1 MSESKD
7 SLEML
12 MKAISF
18 TKYGSPDFLE
28 LKEIETPTPNDD
40 EVLVKIHAASIN
52 SWDYDLLL
60 GKPFANRAM
69 FGLFK
74 PKIKTLGADI
84 SGQIVAIGKNIKRFS
99 PGDEVLGDLS
109 GNGWGGF
116 AEYVCVAENVLVLKS
131 ARMTFEEAAT
141 LPQAGSLA
149 LHGLRDKG
157 QVKSGQKVLING
169 AGGGVGTFAIQ
180 MAKSS
185 GAIVTGV
192 DSTEKLATM
201 TSCGADQVIDYTK
214 EDFTKNGQQ
223 YDLIIDN
230 VASRSIF
237 DIKPALSSNG
247 RYVIIGGTT
256 IMQFVILGP
265 LIAMI
270 GKKMGLLIHNT
281 KLEDIKIMNELLET
295 GKVAPV
301 IDRVYPLNQVPDALR
316 YFGEGHAKG
325 KVVITI
331 EQ

>member
-1 MSESKD
+1 
-7 SLEML
+7 
-12 MKAISF
+12 MKTIAF
-18 TKYGSPDFLE
+18 TKYGSTDFLE

-40 EVLVKIHAASIN
+40 EVLIKVHAASIN
-52 SWDYDLLL
+52 SWDYELLM

-84 SGQIVAIGKNIKRFS
+84 AGRVVATGKNVRQFS
-99 PGDEVLGDLS
+99 AGDEVLGDLS
-109 GNGWGGF
+109 GDGWGGF
-116 AEYVCVAENVLVLKS
+116 AEYVCVKENILELKS
-131 ARMTFEEAAT
+131 ARMSFEEAAT
-141 LPQAGSLA
+141 LPQAGGLA
-149 LHGLRDKG
+149 LHGLGDKG
-157 QVKSGQKVLING
+157 QVKEGQKVLING

-180 MAKSS
+180 LAKSY

-192 DSTEKLATM
+192 DSTEKLASM
-201 TSCGADQVIDYTK
+201 TSIGADQVIDYTK

-237 DIKPALSSNG
+237 AIRRALSTKG

-265 LIAMI
+265 LIAFT

-281 KLEDIKIMNELLET
+281 KREDIKIMNELLEA
-295 GKVAPV
+295 GKIAPV
-301 IDRVYPLNQVPDALR
+301 IDKVYLLNEVPDALR

-325 KVVITI
+325 KVVITM
-331 EQ
+331 EE

>member
-1 MSESKD
+1 MNT
-7 SLEML
+7 L
-12 MKAISF
+12 AF

-28 LKEIETPTPNDD
+28 LKEIEKPTPNDD
-40 EVLVKIHAASIN
+40 EVLVKIYAASIN
-52 SWDYDLLL
+52 SWDYELLM

-84 SGQIVAIGKNIKRFS
+84 AGRVEAIGKNIRRFS
-99 PGDEVLGDLS
+99 TGDEVLGDLS
-109 GNGWGGF
+109 GYGWGGF
-116 AEYVCVAENVLVLKS
+116 AEYVCADENILALKS
-131 ARMTFEEAAT
+131 TMMTFADAAT

-192 DSTEKLATM
+192 DSAEKLETM
-201 TSCGADQVIDYTK
+201 TSSGADQVIDYTK

-237 DIKPALSSNG
+237 AIRRALSSKG

-265 LIAMI
+265 LIAI
-270 GKKMGLLIHNT
+270 TGKKMGLLIHNT
-281 KLEDIKIMNELLET
+281 KREDIKIMNELLET
-295 GKVAPV
+295 GKVFPV
-301 IDRVYPLNQVPDALR
+301 IDRSYPLSKVSDALK
-316 YFGEGHAKG
+316 YFGEGKAKG
-325 KVVITI
+325 KVVITM
-331 EQ
+331 EE

>member
-1 MSESKD
+1 
-7 SLEML
+7 ML
-12 MKAISF
+12 MKTLAF
-18 TKYGSPDFLE
+18 TKYGSPDFLN

-52 SWDYDLLL
+52 SWDYELLL

-74 PKIKTLGADI
+74 PKVKTLGADI
-84 SGQIVAIGKNIKRFS
+84 AGRVVAIGKNIRWFS
-99 PGDEVLGDLS
+99 AGDEVLGDLS

-116 AEYVCVAENVLVLKS
+116 AEYVCVSENTLTLKS
-131 ARMTFEEAAT
+131 AKMTFGEAAT
-141 LPQAGSLA
+141 LPQAGALA
-149 LHGLRDKG
+149 LHGLHDKG
-157 QVKSGQKVLING
+157 QVKEGQKVLING

-192 DSTEKLATM
+192 DSNEKLAIM

-214 EDFTKNGQQ
+214 EDFTKNGLQ

-237 DIKPALSSNG
+237 AIKRALSTKC

-265 LIAMI
+265 LIAI
-270 GKKMGLLIHNT
+270 TGKKMGLLIHNT
-281 KLEDIKIMNELLET
+281 KPEDIKIMNELLET

-301 IDRVYPLNQVPDALR
+301 IDRVYPLNEVPDALL

-325 KVVITI
+325 KVVISM
-331 EQ
+331 E

>member
-1 MSESKD
+1 VAETKVPA
-7 SLEML
+7 EML
-12 MKAISF
+12 MKTIAF
-18 TKYGSPDFLE
+18 TKYGSTDFLE
-28 LKEIETPTPNDD
+28 LNEIETPTPNDD
-40 EVLVKIHAASIN
+40 EVLIKVHAASIN
-52 SWDYDLLL
+52 SWDYELLM

-84 SGQIVAIGKNIKRFS
+84 AGQVVARGKNIRRFS

-109 GNGWGGF
+109 GYGWGGF
-116 AEYVCVAENVLVLKS
+116 AEYVCVDENILALKS
-131 ARMTFEEAAT
+131 SRMTFEEAAT

-149 LHGLRDKG
+149 LHGLGDKG
-157 QVKSGQKVLING
+157 QVMSGQKVLING

-180 MAKSS
+180 MAKSY

-192 DSTEKLATM
+192 DSTEKLVTM
-201 TSCGADQVIDYTK
+201 TSIGADHVIDYIK
-214 EDFTKNGQQ
+214 EDFAKNGQQ

-237 DIKPALSSNG
+237 AIKRALSTKG

-265 LIAMI
+265 LFAMT

-281 KLEDIKIMNELLET
+281 KQVDINFINELLES
-295 GKVAPV
+295 GKVAAV
-301 IDRVYPLNQVPDALR
+301 IDRVYPLNEVPDALR

-325 KVVITI
+325 KVVITM
-331 EQ
+331 E

>member
-1 MSESKD
+1 
-7 SLEML
+7 
-12 MKAISF
+12 MKSIAF

-28 LKEIETPTPNDD
+28 LIEKEKPAPNDD
-40 EVLVKIHAASIN
+40 EILIKVHAASIN
-52 SWDYDLLL
+52 SWDYELLM

-84 SGQIVAIGKNIKRFS
+84 AGRVVAIGKNIERFT

-109 GNGWGGF
+109 GDGWGGF
-116 AEYVCVAENVLVLKS
+116 AEYVCVDENILALKS
-131 ARMTFEEAAT
+131 TRMTFEEAAT

-149 LHGLRDKG
+149 LHGLRNKG
-157 QVKSGQKVLING
+157 HLEEGQKVLING

-180 MAKSS
+180 MAKSI

-201 TSCGADQVIDYTK
+201 TSIGADQVIDYTK

-230 VASRSIF
+230 VATRSIF
-237 DIKPALSSNG
+237 AIRRALSTKG

-256 IMQFVILGP
+256 ILQFVILGP
-265 LIAMI
+265 LIAMT

-281 KLEDIKIMNELLET
+281 KLADIHFMNELLET
-295 GKVAPV
+295 SKVTPV
-301 IDRVYPLNQVPDALR
+301 IDRIYPLSQVPEALH
-316 YFGEGHAKG
+316 YFGGGHAKG
-325 KVVITI
+325 KIIITMP
-331 EQ
+331 E